1 MKWTTFDP
9 VEGQKYIVETSNG
22 SIFPAHIINGNSW
35 WNTEKGFPIESVVRW
50 IPYPMG
56 GNANDDIPVEVLFKY
71 VCRDFKNMKE
81 IAKGESEKVGIL
93 KDLNKQLVSD
103 CNALCDEIKQLK
115 QELANKD
122 SDHEED
128 MKKLYDLIHEISA
141 ERDALKEQV
150 KQQGQIKEQ
159 SEQEVLSKELI
170 RENKQMKA
178 FLRSIMNTC
187 DTMRELEIA

>member
-9 VEGQKYIVETSNG
+9 VEGQKYIVETNTG
-22 SIFPAHIINGNSW
+22 CVFPAHVINGTW
-35 WNTEKGFPIESVVRW
+35 WNYERAFPIDGVTRW
-50 IPYPMG
+50 IPYPAG
-56 GNANDDIPVEVLFKY
+56 GSANDDIPVEVLFKY

-81 IAKGESEKVGIL
+81 IAKGESEKVKTL
-93 KDLNKQLVSD
+93 KGLNKQLVTD
-103 CNALCDEIKQLK
+103 CGKLYDEVKRLK
-115 QELANKD
+115 EELANKD

-150 KQQGQIKEQ
+150 KNQEPQ
-159 SEQEVLSKELI
+159 SAPSQELI

-187 DTMRELEIA
+187 DTVRELEIA